1 MEQQIK
7 LFGKIEQ
14 TQGIAWQPNKLTL
27 EYEKEKF
34 VQNICNFICQELRFL
49 KLVTLVV
56 RYRKLN
62 S

>member
-34 VQNICNFICQELRFL
+34 VQNICNFICQELSFL